1 MKHKKMKKFS
11 IRLVLNH
18 KGLVIDFWR
27 KIPIMPK
34 KFTKQDFNF
43 VEKKNLEDV
52 GDIPL
57 CRKKSYRMLLDMNYR
72 CKRVGGHTPEEG

>member
-1 MKHKKMKKFS
+1 
-11 IRLVLNH
+11 
-18 KGLVIDFWR
+18 
-27 KIPIMPK
+27 MPK

-72 CKRVGGHTPEEG
+72 CKRVGGHTPKEGSPCHVRFFVQMEKLLTQ

>member
-43 VEKKNLEDV
+43 GGEKKF
-52 GDIPL
+52 
-57 CRKKSYRMLLDMNYR
+57 
-72 CKRVGGHTPEEG
+72 GGCWGYSTLQKEEL